1 MPLSSKMCATLNS
14 RVLRNRFPSESRYL
28 GLSRPGA
35 SVASLLLKP
44 CSPRLR
50 RAMDPPLDLEALNF
64 RSNNSLNEG
73 SEWYFFQS
81 FSAPFLAAFRFFSR
95 SISCVF
101 HAWIISSRKIGSE
114 LYLSQNTCA
123 PSLPIRE
130 KKLASTGD
138 YFNWR
143 FKPPPRRGRELSDY
157 F

>member
-1 MPLSSKMCATLNS
+1 
-14 RVLRNRFPSESRYL
+14 
-28 GLSRPGA
+28 
-35 SVASLLLKP
+35 
-44 CSPRLR
+44 
-50 RAMDPPLDLEALNF
+50 MDPPLDLEALNF

-114 LYLSQNTCA
+114 LYLRQNTCA

-130 KKLASTGD
+130 KKPASTGD

-143 FKPPPRRGRELSDY
+143 FKPPPGVRVSFPITFNRWRARPLFCSGVDGNR
-157 F
+157 